1 MSATQLAEKVSL
13 SETIAAF
20 RDAMME
26 QGIETRDEIVADGTL
41 HRIHVHGDSRG
52 TLNGWYILHYDERPA
67 GQFGCNKRYGF
78 DKKFNWQSNC
88 KTEPLT
94 AVERKAYAERVA
106 RERAEKDA
114 AEKARHEAAAAAAN
128 KLWDASAEASDDHPY
143 LKSKGVK
150 AHGLRV
156 GKWEKV
162 NKATGEVRLITD
174 NALLVPICDRTR
186 KIHSLQAIFPAKMK
200 AMGDRNK
207 DYQADGAKRGLFHRI
222 GNPQLHD
229 GKHVFILCEGYA
241 TGASIHECT
250 GHTVLVCF
258 DAGNLPVVAQ
268 SIHEFMKGLGKDAI
282 IILAADNDRW
292 TSTPVANPGVYHARE
307 AVKSVGGLLAV
318 PDFEDLE
325 GKPTDFN
332 DLHQREGAEAV
343 RAAFELAL
351 NPPEP
356 DLVDT
361 PEPEQEPTQNP
372 ANDNAASQSDDDA
385 EVPEHIRAIREINK
399 NHALALTGDKA
410 LILRETIGERFGKE
424 LQYLS
429 VATLRTWLLNRTVPM
444 EVIGKGGQAAI
455 KHVPVAELWLK
466 SAERRQYEG
475 VTFAPA
481 NNAPDCYYNLWSGFA
496 YEPLDCG
503 IFNAGM
509 KCRRLLKHMKYI
521 LCGGN
526 SAHFRYLLAWA
537 ADMLQDPD
545 NKKGVALVMRGLKGT
560 GKSTFAEALASL
572 LGRHSIKIAHMRH
585 LTGNFNRHLA
595 DKLLVLAEES
605 YWAGD
610 KADEGPLKDMITS
623 DRMTIEAKG
632 VDAVEMPSLCRLIMI
647 TNNEWAAPATADER
661 RYFVLDVSDRRR
673 QDYGYFDRL
682 YGQLEGNDSEGYRAL
697 LSLLLQFPL
706 KSVNLRQV
714 PETTALRQQRALS
727 LEPHDQFIY
736 DALIDGTLAGKD
748 WDGFLNV
755 GKDELYDRYIE
766 SSRKRGKT
774 HLLTKA
780 LFGKKFMAATAAT
793 TARIRDGYER
803 LQVYRILPREETAIH
818 FSQHCGVDVFI
829 DGEYNERPI

>member
-1 MSATQLAEKVSL
+1 MNMMTHRMETIERARSALNYIDPSCDRGQWVKVGQAIHSEWPDDGGLALWDEWSKPASNYRSEKDTRSVWRGFKQGGGV
-13 SETIAAF
+13 TIAALYGIA
-20 RDAMME
+20 RDAGWRDNGDYPE
-26 QGIETRDEIVADGTL
+26 APILTPEEIER
-41 HRIHVHGDSRG
+41 RR
-52 TLNGWYILHYDERPA
+52 
-67 GQFGCNKRYGF
+67 
-78 DKKFNWQSNC
+78 
-88 KTEPLT
+88 
-94 AVERKAYAERVA
+94 AER
-106 RERAEKDA
+106 ERLEQEAKAEEDRK
-114 AEKARHEAAAAAAN
+114 HAAAAKRAN
-128 KLWDASAEASDDHPY
+128 EILASAVGNAAGHAYFEKKGGISFGNVKRGTWEQNGWDD
-143 LKSKGVK
+143 
-150 AHGLRV
+150 
-156 GKWEKV
+156 
-162 NKATGEVRLITD
+162 
-174 NALLVPICDRTR
+174 ALLVPIYTATQQ
-186 KIHSLQAIFPAKMK
+186 IVGIEAISP
-200 AMGDRNK
+200 
-207 DYQADGAKRGLFHRI
+207 DGEKRGLSGCQRKDVLFPLKSFKSS
-222 GNPQLHD
+222 N
-229 GKHVFILCEGYA
+229 V
-241 TGASIHECT
+241 
-250 GHTVLVCF
+250 VLVAEGVSTAAAGM
-258 DAGNLPVVAQ
+258 DASAYPAVCAFGKSNLV
-268 SIHEFMKGLGKDAI
+268 G
-282 IILAADNDRW
+282 AAKI
-292 TSTPVANPGVYHARE
+292 VKKVNPGATVIVLADIGAEKHAHDAAA
-307 AVKSVGGLLAV
+307 AVDGLWCAPEGLASGN
-318 PDFEDLE
+318 DFWDLW
-325 GKPTDFN
+325 K
-332 DLHQREGAEAV
+332 QEGADAV
-343 RAAFELAL
+343 GRQIVACLKAGVRKEL
-351 NPPEP
+351 PQ
-356 DLVDT
+356 T
-361 PEPEQEPTQNP
+361 QEPQP
-372 ANDNAASQSDDDA
+372 QADNDNAASQSDDDA

-410 LILRETIGERFGKE
+410 LILRETVGERFGKE

-673 QDYGYFDRL
+673 QDYCYFDRL

>member
-1 MSATQLAEKVSL
+1 MSHLDLQQNKGRAKDDIVGTISRYIKLTKKGDEFVACCPFHDEDTPSFTVTPAT
-13 SETIAAF
+13 
-20 RDAMME
+20 
-26 QGIETRDEIVADGTL
+26 G
-41 HRIHVHGDSRG
+41 
-52 TLNGWYILHYDERPA
+52 YYYC
-67 GQFGCNKRYGF
+67 FGC
-78 DKKFNWQSNC
+78 
-88 KTEPLT
+88 
-94 AVERKAYAERVA
+94 
-106 RERAEKDA
+106 
-114 AEKARHEAAAAAAN
+114 
-128 KLWDASAEASDDHPY
+128 
-143 LKSKGVK
+143 
-150 AHGLRV
+150 
-156 GKWEKV
+156 
-162 NKATGEVRLITD
+162 GE
-174 NALLVPICDRTR
+174 
-186 KIHSLQAIFPAKMK
+186 
-200 AMGDRNK
+200 G
-207 DYQADGAKRGLFHRI
+207 G
-222 GNPQLHD
+222 
-229 GKHVFILCEGYA
+229 
-241 TGASIHECT
+241 
-250 GHTVLVCF
+250 
-258 DAGNLPVVAQ
+258 
-268 SIHEFMKGLGKDAI
+268 DAI
-282 IILAADNDRW
+282 
-292 TSTPVANPGVYHARE
+292 
-307 AVKSVGGLLAV
+307 
-318 PDFEDLE
+318 DFVSKHE
-325 GKPTDFN
+325 GIGF
-332 DLHQREGAEAV
+332 AEAV
-343 RAAFELAL
+343 NHIVGNHAGETSPVKRQSIKQPKAMDVWEQIVPVPAEAPSPNFTFNRMTATRTWMYRDAKGGRIGYVCRFDKPEGGKEVVPLTYWVNRETGEMKWRYASFSRPRPMYGLDKLAVKPDAQVLIVEGEKAADAAQKLFGDKLVVVSWPGGGKAVKFVDWSPLKGRRVGLWPDADQKVYPDRHEKAGKLMPFIEQPGTVAMMDIGAAL
-351 NPPEP
+351 QEVAASLKFIMPPEGVQDGW
-356 DLVDT
+356 DLADELPVGFNLMAHAKSAAKTYDEFLSEYFPAPNAEPAPELVGT

-780 LFGKKFMAATAAT
+780 LFGKKFMATTAAT

>member
-1 MSATQLAEKVSL
+1 MSHLDLQQNKGRAKDDIVGTISRYIKLTKKGDEFVACCPFHDEDTPSFTVTPAT
-13 SETIAAF
+13 
-20 RDAMME
+20 
-26 QGIETRDEIVADGTL
+26 G
-41 HRIHVHGDSRG
+41 
-52 TLNGWYILHYDERPA
+52 YYYC
-67 GQFGCNKRYGF
+67 FGC
-78 DKKFNWQSNC
+78 
-88 KTEPLT
+88 
-94 AVERKAYAERVA
+94 
-106 RERAEKDA
+106 
-114 AEKARHEAAAAAAN
+114 
-128 KLWDASAEASDDHPY
+128 
-143 LKSKGVK
+143 
-150 AHGLRV
+150 
-156 GKWEKV
+156 
-162 NKATGEVRLITD
+162 GE
-174 NALLVPICDRTR
+174 
-186 KIHSLQAIFPAKMK
+186 
-200 AMGDRNK
+200 G
-207 DYQADGAKRGLFHRI
+207 G
-222 GNPQLHD
+222 
-229 GKHVFILCEGYA
+229 
-241 TGASIHECT
+241 
-250 GHTVLVCF
+250 
-258 DAGNLPVVAQ
+258 
-268 SIHEFMKGLGKDAI
+268 DAI
-282 IILAADNDRW
+282 
-292 TSTPVANPGVYHARE
+292 
-307 AVKSVGGLLAV
+307 
-318 PDFEDLE
+318 DFVSKHE
-325 GKPTDFN
+325 GIGF
-332 DLHQREGAEAV
+332 AEAV
-343 RAAFELAL
+343 NHIVGNHAGETSPVKRQSIKQPKAMDVWEQIVPVPAEAPSPNFTFNRMTATRTWMYRDAKGGRIGYVCRFDKPEGGKEVVPLTYWVNRETGEMKWRYASFSRPRPMYGLDKLAVKPDAQVLIVEGEKAADAAQKLFGDKLVVVSWPGGGKAVKFVDWSPLKGRRVGLWPDADQKVYPDRHEKAGKLMPFIEQPGTVAMMDIGAAL
-351 NPPEP
+351 QEVAASLKFIMPPEGVQDGW
-356 DLVDT
+356 DLADELPVGFNLMAHAKSAAKTYDEFLSEYFPAPNAEPAPELVGT

>member
-1 MSATQLAEKVSL
+1 MSHLDLQQNKGRAKDDIVGTISRYIKLTKKGDEFVACCPFHDEDTPSFTVTPAT
-13 SETIAAF
+13 
-20 RDAMME
+20 
-26 QGIETRDEIVADGTL
+26 G
-41 HRIHVHGDSRG
+41 
-52 TLNGWYILHYDERPA
+52 YYYC
-67 GQFGCNKRYGF
+67 FGC
-78 DKKFNWQSNC
+78 
-88 KTEPLT
+88 
-94 AVERKAYAERVA
+94 
-106 RERAEKDA
+106 
-114 AEKARHEAAAAAAN
+114 
-128 KLWDASAEASDDHPY
+128 
-143 LKSKGVK
+143 
-150 AHGLRV
+150 
-156 GKWEKV
+156 
-162 NKATGEVRLITD
+162 GE
-174 NALLVPICDRTR
+174 
-186 KIHSLQAIFPAKMK
+186 
-200 AMGDRNK
+200 G
-207 DYQADGAKRGLFHRI
+207 G
-222 GNPQLHD
+222 
-229 GKHVFILCEGYA
+229 
-241 TGASIHECT
+241 
-250 GHTVLVCF
+250 
-258 DAGNLPVVAQ
+258 
-268 SIHEFMKGLGKDAI
+268 DAI
-282 IILAADNDRW
+282 
-292 TSTPVANPGVYHARE
+292 
-307 AVKSVGGLLAV
+307 
-318 PDFEDLE
+318 DFVSKHE
-325 GKPTDFN
+325 GIGF
-332 DLHQREGAEAV
+332 AEAV
-343 RAAFELAL
+343 NHIVGNHAGETSPVKRQSIKQPKAMDVWEQIVPVPAEAPSPNFTFNRMTATRTWMYRDAKGGRIGYVCRFDKPEGGKEVVPLTYWVNRETGEMKWRYASFSRPRPMYGLDKLAVKPDAQVLIVEGEKAADAAQKLFGDKLVVVSWPGGGKAVKFVDWSPLKGRRVGLWPDADQKVYPDRHERAGKLMPFIEQPGTVAMMDIGAAL
-351 NPPEP
+351 QEVAASLKFIMPPEGVQDGW
-356 DLVDT
+356 DLADELPVGFNLMAHAKSAAKTYDEFLSEYFPAPNAEPAPELVGT

-829 DGEYNERPI
+829 DGEYNDRPI

>member
-1 MSATQLAEKVSL
+1 MSHLDLQQNKGRAKDDIVGTISRYIKLTKKGDEFVACCPFHDEDTPSFTVTPAT
-13 SETIAAF
+13 
-20 RDAMME
+20 
-26 QGIETRDEIVADGTL
+26 G
-41 HRIHVHGDSRG
+41 
-52 TLNGWYILHYDERPA
+52 YYYC
-67 GQFGCNKRYGF
+67 FGC
-78 DKKFNWQSNC
+78 
-88 KTEPLT
+88 
-94 AVERKAYAERVA
+94 
-106 RERAEKDA
+106 
-114 AEKARHEAAAAAAN
+114 
-128 KLWDASAEASDDHPY
+128 
-143 LKSKGVK
+143 
-150 AHGLRV
+150 
-156 GKWEKV
+156 
-162 NKATGEVRLITD
+162 GE
-174 NALLVPICDRTR
+174 
-186 KIHSLQAIFPAKMK
+186 
-200 AMGDRNK
+200 G
-207 DYQADGAKRGLFHRI
+207 G
-222 GNPQLHD
+222 
-229 GKHVFILCEGYA
+229 
-241 TGASIHECT
+241 
-250 GHTVLVCF
+250 
-258 DAGNLPVVAQ
+258 
-268 SIHEFMKGLGKDAI
+268 DAI
-282 IILAADNDRW
+282 
-292 TSTPVANPGVYHARE
+292 
-307 AVKSVGGLLAV
+307 
-318 PDFEDLE
+318 DFVSKHE
-325 GKPTDFN
+325 GIGF
-332 DLHQREGAEAV
+332 AEAV
-343 RAAFELAL
+343 NHIVGNHAGETSPVKRQSIKQPKAMDVWEQIVPVPAEAPSPNFTFNRMTATRTWMYRDAKGGRIGYVCRFDKPEGGKEVVPLTYWVNRETGEMKWRYASFSRPRPMYGLDKLAVKPDAQVLIVEGEKAADAAQKLFGDKLVVVSWPGGGKAVKFVDWSPLKGRRVGLWPDADQKVYPDRHEKAGKLMPFIEQPGTVAMMDIGAAL
-351 NPPEP
+351 QEVAASLKFIMPPEGVQDGW
-356 DLVDT
+356 DLADELPEGFNLMAHAKSAAKTYDEFLSESFPAPNAEPAPELVGT

-385 EVPEHIRAIREINK
+385 EVPEYIRAIREINK

-503 IFNAGM
+503 IFKAGM

>member
-1 MSATQLAEKVSL
+1 MSHLDLQQNKGRAKDDIVG
-13 SETIAAF
+13 TIS
-20 RDAMME
+20 RYIKLTKK
-26 QGIETRDEIVADGTL
+26 GDEFVACCPF
-41 HRIHVHGDSRG
+41 H
-52 TLNGWYILHYDERPA
+52 DEDTPSFTVTPA
-67 GQFGCNKRYGF
+67 IGYYYCFGC
-78 DKKFNWQSNC
+78 
-88 KTEPLT
+88 
-94 AVERKAYAERVA
+94 
-106 RERAEKDA
+106 
-114 AEKARHEAAAAAAN
+114 
-128 KLWDASAEASDDHPY
+128 
-143 LKSKGVK
+143 
-150 AHGLRV
+150 
-156 GKWEKV
+156 
-162 NKATGEVRLITD
+162 GE
-174 NALLVPICDRTR
+174 
-186 KIHSLQAIFPAKMK
+186 
-200 AMGDRNK
+200 G
-207 DYQADGAKRGLFHRI
+207 G
-222 GNPQLHD
+222 
-229 GKHVFILCEGYA
+229 
-241 TGASIHECT
+241 
-250 GHTVLVCF
+250 
-258 DAGNLPVVAQ
+258 
-268 SIHEFMKGLGKDAI
+268 DAI
-282 IILAADNDRW
+282 
-292 TSTPVANPGVYHARE
+292 
-307 AVKSVGGLLAV
+307 
-318 PDFEDLE
+318 DFVSKHE
-325 GKPTDFN
+325 GIGF
-332 DLHQREGAEAV
+332 AEAV
-343 RAAFELAL
+343 NHIVGNHAGETSPVKRQSIKQPKAMDVWEQIVPVPAEAPSPNFTFNRMTATRTWMYRDAKGGRIGYVCRFDKPEGGKEVVPLTYWVNRETGEMKWRYASFSRPRPMYGLDKLAVKPDAQVLIVEGEKAADAAQKLFGDKLVVVSWPGGGKAVKFVDWSPLKGRRVGLWPDADQKVYPDRHEKAGKLMPFIEQPGTVAMMDIGAAL
-351 NPPEP
+351 QEVAASLKFIMPPEGVQDGW
-356 DLVDT
+356 DLADELPVGFNLMAHAKSAAKTYDEFLSEYFPAPNAEPAPELVGT

>member
-1 MSATQLAEKVSL
+1 M
-13 SETIAAF
+13 
-20 RDAMME
+20 
-26 QGIETRDEIVADGTL
+26 
-41 HRIHVHGDSRG
+41 
-52 TLNGWYILHYDERPA
+52 
-67 GQFGCNKRYGF
+67 
-78 DKKFNWQSNC
+78 
-88 KTEPLT
+88 
-94 AVERKAYAERVA
+94 
-106 RERAEKDA
+106 
-114 AEKARHEAAAAAAN
+114 
-128 KLWDASAEASDDHPY
+128 
-143 LKSKGVK
+143 
-150 AHGLRV
+150 
-156 GKWEKV
+156 
-162 NKATGEVRLITD
+162 
-174 NALLVPICDRTR
+174 
-186 KIHSLQAIFPAKMK
+186 
-200 AMGDRNK
+200 
-207 DYQADGAKRGLFHRI
+207 
-222 GNPQLHD
+222 
-229 GKHVFILCEGYA
+229 
-241 TGASIHECT
+241 
-250 GHTVLVCF
+250 
-258 DAGNLPVVAQ
+258 
-268 SIHEFMKGLGKDAI
+268 
-282 IILAADNDRW
+282 
-292 TSTPVANPGVYHARE
+292 
-307 AVKSVGGLLAV
+307 
-318 PDFEDLE
+318 
-325 GKPTDFN
+325 
-332 DLHQREGAEAV
+332 
-343 RAAFELAL
+343 
-351 NPPEP
+351 
-356 DLVDT
+356 
-361 PEPEQEPTQNP
+361 
-372 ANDNAASQSDDDA
+372 
-385 EVPEHIRAIREINK
+385 
-399 NHALALTGDKA
+399 
-410 LILRETIGERFGKE
+410 ILRETVGERFGKE

-673 QDYGYFDRL
+673 QDYCYFDRL

>member
-1 MSATQLAEKVSL
+1 MSHLDLQQNKGRAKDDIVGTISRYIKLTKKGDEFVACCPFHDEDTPSFTVTPAT
-13 SETIAAF
+13 
-20 RDAMME
+20 
-26 QGIETRDEIVADGTL
+26 G
-41 HRIHVHGDSRG
+41 
-52 TLNGWYILHYDERPA
+52 YYYC
-67 GQFGCNKRYGF
+67 FGC
-78 DKKFNWQSNC
+78 
-88 KTEPLT
+88 
-94 AVERKAYAERVA
+94 
-106 RERAEKDA
+106 
-114 AEKARHEAAAAAAN
+114 
-128 KLWDASAEASDDHPY
+128 
-143 LKSKGVK
+143 
-150 AHGLRV
+150 
-156 GKWEKV
+156 
-162 NKATGEVRLITD
+162 GE
-174 NALLVPICDRTR
+174 
-186 KIHSLQAIFPAKMK
+186 
-200 AMGDRNK
+200 G
-207 DYQADGAKRGLFHRI
+207 G
-222 GNPQLHD
+222 
-229 GKHVFILCEGYA
+229 
-241 TGASIHECT
+241 
-250 GHTVLVCF
+250 
-258 DAGNLPVVAQ
+258 
-268 SIHEFMKGLGKDAI
+268 DAI
-282 IILAADNDRW
+282 
-292 TSTPVANPGVYHARE
+292 
-307 AVKSVGGLLAV
+307 
-318 PDFEDLE
+318 DFVSKHE
-325 GKPTDFN
+325 GIGF
-332 DLHQREGAEAV
+332 AEAV
-343 RAAFELAL
+343 NHIVGNHAGETSPVKRQSIKQPKAMDVWEQIVPVPAEAPSPNFTFNRMTATRTWMYRDAKGGRIGYVCRFDKPEGGKEVVPLTYWVNRETGEMKWRYASFSRPRPMYGLDKLAVKPDAQVLIVEGEKAADAAQKLFGDKLVVVSWPGGGKAVKFVDWSPLKGRRVGLWPDADQKVYPDRHEKAGKLMPFIEQPGTVAMMDIGAAL
-351 NPPEP
+351 QEVAASLKFIMPPEGVQDGWDLADELP
-356 DLVDT
+356 DGFNLMAHAKSAAKTYDEFLSEYFPAPNAEPAPELVGT

-829 DGEYNERPI
+829 DGEYNDRPI

>member
-1 MSATQLAEKVSL
+1 MNMMPRRMETIERARSALNYIDPSCDRGQWVKVGQAIHSEWPDDNGLALWDGWSKPASNYREKETRSVWGGFKQGGGV
-13 SETIAAF
+13 TIAALYGIA
-20 RDAMME
+20 RDAGWRDNGDYPE
-26 QGIETRDEIVADGTL
+26 APILTPEEIER
-41 HRIHVHGDSRG
+41 RR
-52 TLNGWYILHYDERPA
+52 
-67 GQFGCNKRYGF
+67 
-78 DKKFNWQSNC
+78 
-88 KTEPLT
+88 
-94 AVERKAYAERVA
+94 AER
-106 RERAEKDA
+106 ERLEQEAKAEEDRK
-114 AEKARHEAAAAAAN
+114 HAAAAKRATEILAAAIGN
-128 KLWDASAEASDDHPY
+128 AAGHAYFER
-143 LKSKGVK
+143 KGGISFGNVK
-150 AHGLRV
+150 R
-156 GKWEKV
+156 GKWEQ
-162 NKATGEVRLITD
+162 NGWD
-174 NALLVPICDRTR
+174 DALLVPIYTATQQ
-186 KIHSLQAIFPAKMK
+186 IVGVEAISP
-200 AMGDRNK
+200 
-207 DYQADGAKRGLFHRI
+207 DGEKRGLSGCQRKDVLFPLKSFKSS
-222 GNPQLHD
+222 N
-229 GKHVFILCEGYA
+229 V
-241 TGASIHECT
+241 
-250 GHTVLVCF
+250 VLVAEGISTAAAGM
-258 DAGNLPVVAQ
+258 DASTYPAVCAFGKSNLAGAAKIVKKVNPGATV
-268 SIHEFMKGLGKDAI
+268 
-282 IILAADNDRW
+282 IILADI
-292 TSTPVANPGVYHARE
+292 
-307 AVKSVGGLLAV
+307 
-318 PDFEDLE
+318 
-325 GKPTDFN
+325 
-332 DLHQREGAEAV
+332 GAEKHAHDAAAAV
-343 RAAFELAL
+343 DGLWCAPEGLSSGNDFWDLWKQEGSDAVGRQIVACLKAGVRKELPQA
-351 NPPEP
+351 
-356 DLVDT
+356 
-361 PEPEQEPTQNP
+361 QEPQP
-372 ANDNAASQSDDDA
+372 QADNDNAASQSDDDA

-410 LILRETIGERFGKE
+410 LILRETVGERFGKE

-429 VATLRTWLLNRTVPM
+429 VATLRTWLLNKTVPM

-496 YEPLDCG
+496 FEPLDCG
-503 IFNAGM
+503 IFTAGM

-526 SAHFRYLLAWA
+526 SAYFRYLLAWA

>member
-1 MSATQLAEKVSL
+1 MNMMTHRMETIERARSALNYIDPSCDRGQWVKVGQAIHSEWPDDGGLALWDEWSKPASNYRSEKDTRSVWRGFKQGGGV
-13 SETIAAF
+13 TIAALYGIA
-20 RDAMME
+20 RDAGWRDNGDYPE
-26 QGIETRDEIVADGTL
+26 APILTPEEIER
-41 HRIHVHGDSRG
+41 RR
-52 TLNGWYILHYDERPA
+52 
-67 GQFGCNKRYGF
+67 
-78 DKKFNWQSNC
+78 
-88 KTEPLT
+88 
-94 AVERKAYAERVA
+94 AER
-106 RERAEKDA
+106 ERLEQEAKAEEDRK
-114 AEKARHEAAAAAAN
+114 HAAAAKRAN
-128 KLWDASAEASDDHPY
+128 EILASAVGNAAGHAYFEKKGGISFGNVKRGTWEQNGWDD
-143 LKSKGVK
+143 
-150 AHGLRV
+150 
-156 GKWEKV
+156 
-162 NKATGEVRLITD
+162 
-174 NALLVPICDRTR
+174 ALLVPIYTATQQ
-186 KIHSLQAIFPAKMK
+186 IVGIEAISP
-200 AMGDRNK
+200 
-207 DYQADGAKRGLFHRI
+207 DGEKRGLSGCQRKDVLFPLKSFKSS
-222 GNPQLHD
+222 N
-229 GKHVFILCEGYA
+229 V
-241 TGASIHECT
+241 
-250 GHTVLVCF
+250 VLVAEGVSTAAAGM
-258 DAGNLPVVAQ
+258 DASAYPAVCAFGKSNLV
-268 SIHEFMKGLGKDAI
+268 G
-282 IILAADNDRW
+282 AAKI
-292 TSTPVANPGVYHARE
+292 VKKVNPGATVIVLADIGAEKHAHDAAA
-307 AVKSVGGLLAV
+307 AVDGLWCAPEGLASGN
-318 PDFEDLE
+318 DFWDLW
-325 GKPTDFN
+325 K
-332 DLHQREGAEAV
+332 QEGADAV
-343 RAAFELAL
+343 GRQIVACLKAGVRKEL
-351 NPPEP
+351 PQ
-356 DLVDT
+356 T
-361 PEPEQEPTQNP
+361 QEPQP
-372 ANDNAASQSDDDA
+372 QADNDNAASQSDDDA

-410 LILRETIGERFGKE
+410 LILRETVGERFGKE

-496 YEPLDCG
+496 YEPLDSG

-509 KCRRLLKHMKYI
+509 KCRRLLNHMKYI

-673 QDYGYFDRL
+673 QDYCYFDRL

>member
-1 MSATQLAEKVSL
+1 MSHLDLQQNKGRAKDDIVGTISRYIKLTKKGDEFVACCPFHDEDTPSFTVTPAT
-13 SETIAAF
+13 
-20 RDAMME
+20 
-26 QGIETRDEIVADGTL
+26 G
-41 HRIHVHGDSRG
+41 
-52 TLNGWYILHYDERPA
+52 YYYC
-67 GQFGCNKRYGF
+67 FGC
-78 DKKFNWQSNC
+78 
-88 KTEPLT
+88 
-94 AVERKAYAERVA
+94 
-106 RERAEKDA
+106 
-114 AEKARHEAAAAAAN
+114 
-128 KLWDASAEASDDHPY
+128 
-143 LKSKGVK
+143 
-150 AHGLRV
+150 
-156 GKWEKV
+156 
-162 NKATGEVRLITD
+162 GE
-174 NALLVPICDRTR
+174 
-186 KIHSLQAIFPAKMK
+186 
-200 AMGDRNK
+200 G
-207 DYQADGAKRGLFHRI
+207 G
-222 GNPQLHD
+222 
-229 GKHVFILCEGYA
+229 
-241 TGASIHECT
+241 
-250 GHTVLVCF
+250 
-258 DAGNLPVVAQ
+258 
-268 SIHEFMKGLGKDAI
+268 DAI
-282 IILAADNDRW
+282 
-292 TSTPVANPGVYHARE
+292 
-307 AVKSVGGLLAV
+307 
-318 PDFEDLE
+318 DFVSKHE
-325 GKPTDFN
+325 GIGF
-332 DLHQREGAEAV
+332 AEAV
-343 RAAFELAL
+343 NHIVGNHAGETSPVKRQSIKQPKAMDVWEQIVPVPAEAPSPNFTFNRMTATRTWMYRDAKGGRIGYVCRFDKPEGGKEVVPLTYWVNRETGEMKWRYASFSRPRPMYGLDKLAVKPDAQVLIVEGEKAADAAQKLFGDKLVVVSWPGGGKAVKFVDWSPLKGRRVGLWPDVDQKVYPDRHEKAGKLMPFIEQPGTVAMMDIGAAL
-351 NPPEP
+351 QEVAASLKFIMPPEGVQDGW
-356 DLVDT
+356 DLADELPVGFNLMAHAKSAAKTYDEFLSEYFPAPNAEPAPELVGT

-429 VATLRTWLLNRTVPM
+429 VATLRTWFLNRTVPM

>member
-1 MSATQLAEKVSL
+1 AKSAAKTYDEFL
-13 SETIAAF
+13 SE
-20 RDAMME
+20 
-26 QGIETRDEIVADGTL
+26 
-41 HRIHVHGDSRG
+41 
-52 TLNGWYILHYDERPA
+52 Y
-67 GQFGCNKRYGF
+67 
-78 DKKFNWQSNC
+78 
-88 KTEPLT
+88 
-94 AVERKAYAERVA
+94 
-106 RERAEKDA
+106 
-114 AEKARHEAAAAAAN
+114 
-128 KLWDASAEASDDHPY
+128 
-143 LKSKGVK
+143 
-150 AHGLRV
+150 
-156 GKWEKV
+156 
-162 NKATGEVRLITD
+162 
-174 NALLVPICDRTR
+174 
-186 KIHSLQAIFPAKMK
+186 FPAPN
-200 AMGDRNK
+200 AEP
-207 DYQADGAKRGLFHRI
+207 A
-222 GNPQLHD
+222 P
-229 GKHVFILCEGYA
+229 E
-241 TGASIHECT
+241 
-250 GHTVLVCF
+250 LV
-258 DAGNLPVVAQ
+258 G
-268 SIHEFMKGLGKDAI
+268 
-282 IILAADNDRW
+282 
-292 TSTPVANPGVYHARE
+292 
-307 AVKSVGGLLAV
+307 
-318 PDFEDLE
+318 
-325 GKPTDFN
+325 
-332 DLHQREGAEAV
+332 
-343 RAAFELAL
+343 
-351 NPPEP
+351 
-356 DLVDT
+356 T
-361 PEPEQEPTQNP
+361 PEREQEPTQNP

-385 EVPEHIRAIREINK
+385 EVPEHLRAIREINK

-818 FSQHCGVDVFI
+818 FSRHCGVDVFI

>member
-1 MSATQLAEKVSL
+1 MSHLDLQQNKGRAKDDIVGTISRYIKLTKKGDEFVACCPFHDEDTPSFTVTPAT
-13 SETIAAF
+13 
-20 RDAMME
+20 
-26 QGIETRDEIVADGTL
+26 G
-41 HRIHVHGDSRG
+41 
-52 TLNGWYILHYDERPA
+52 YYYC
-67 GQFGCNKRYGF
+67 FGC
-78 DKKFNWQSNC
+78 
-88 KTEPLT
+88 
-94 AVERKAYAERVA
+94 
-106 RERAEKDA
+106 
-114 AEKARHEAAAAAAN
+114 
-128 KLWDASAEASDDHPY
+128 
-143 LKSKGVK
+143 
-150 AHGLRV
+150 
-156 GKWEKV
+156 
-162 NKATGEVRLITD
+162 GE
-174 NALLVPICDRTR
+174 
-186 KIHSLQAIFPAKMK
+186 
-200 AMGDRNK
+200 G
-207 DYQADGAKRGLFHRI
+207 G
-222 GNPQLHD
+222 
-229 GKHVFILCEGYA
+229 
-241 TGASIHECT
+241 
-250 GHTVLVCF
+250 
-258 DAGNLPVVAQ
+258 
-268 SIHEFMKGLGKDAI
+268 DAI
-282 IILAADNDRW
+282 
-292 TSTPVANPGVYHARE
+292 
-307 AVKSVGGLLAV
+307 
-318 PDFEDLE
+318 DFVSKHE
-325 GKPTDFN
+325 GIGF
-332 DLHQREGAEAV
+332 AEAV
-343 RAAFELAL
+343 NHIVGNHTGETSPVKRQSIKQPKAMDAWEQIVPVPAEAPSPNFTFNRMTATRTWMYRDANGDRIGYVCRFDKPEGGKEVVPLTYWVNRETGEMKWRYASFSKPRPMYGLDKLAVKPDAQVLIVEGEKAADAAQKLFGDKLVVVSWPGGGKAVKFVDWLPLKGRRVGLWPDADQKVYPDRHEKAGKLMPFIEQPGTVAMMDIGAAL
-351 NPPEP
+351 QEVAASLKFIMPPEGVQDGW
-356 DLVDT
+356 DLADELPEGFNLMAHAKSAAKTYDEFLSEYFPAPNAEPAPELVGT
-361 PEPEQEPTQNP
+361 PEREQEPTQNP

-385 EVPEHIRAIREINK
+385 EVPEHLRAIREINK

-410 LILRETIGERFGKE
+410 LILRETVGERFGKE